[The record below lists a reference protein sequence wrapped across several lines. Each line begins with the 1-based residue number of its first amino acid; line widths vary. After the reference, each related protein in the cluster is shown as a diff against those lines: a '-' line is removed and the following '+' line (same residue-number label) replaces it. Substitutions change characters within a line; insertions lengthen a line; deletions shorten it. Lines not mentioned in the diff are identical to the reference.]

1 MQDVAKVI
9 KYVSFAVIVVPVM
22 SLIRGFFQG
31 YQHMTPTASLSII
44 EQIVRILFV
53 LSGAFLVMKVF
64 NGTEKTAVSFAVF
77 AAFLGAI
84 ASLFVLYWY
93 WKKLNPEFNDLLDN
107 SGNMTSRFL

>member
-1 MQDVAKVI
+1 
-9 KYVSFAVIVVPVM
+9 
-22 SLIRGFFQG
+22 
-31 YQHMTPTASLSII
+31 MTPTAISQLI

-84 ASLFVLYWY
+84 AGLVVLYWY
-93 WKKLNPEFNDLLDN
+93 WKKLKPEFNDLLES
-107 SGNMTSRFL
+107 SGNDF